1 MKWLAYLLSLLPS
14 HGPDL
19 KPREHNGYSDH
30 YPPPAT
36 WGPRL
41 RYRDFDTEIDRD
53 FDCVSEVAEQA
64 ATRANRR
71 DARNE
76 D

>member
-1 MKWLAYLLSLLPS
+1 MKWLANILSLLPS

-19 KPREHNGYSDH
+19 KPREHNGYSDF

-41 RYRDFDTEIDRD
+41 RYAEFDRLIDDDFDT
-53 FDCVSEVAEQA
+53 VTEVE
-64 ATRANRR
+64 
-71 DARNE
+71 
-76 D
+76 